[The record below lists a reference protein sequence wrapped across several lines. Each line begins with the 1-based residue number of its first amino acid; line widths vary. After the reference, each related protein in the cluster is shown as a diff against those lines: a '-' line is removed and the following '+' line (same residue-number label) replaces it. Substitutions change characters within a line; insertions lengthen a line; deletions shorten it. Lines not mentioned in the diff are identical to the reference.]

1 MHSIL
6 NKLDKIRNER
16 GDIVTNTTQIQRNHK
31 QLLRTTI
38 CKKKKDQTTYKKWQN
53 PGNIS
58 LSRLNHKEIENLNRS
73 ITSKE
78 TEAIIK
84 NLPTGS
90 LGWTCTCCCT

>member
-38 CKKKKDQTTYKKWQN
+38 CKKKKIRQLIRNGK
-53 PGNIS
+53 I
-58 LSRLNHKEIENLNRS
+58 L
-73 ITSKE
+73 E
-78 TEAIIK
+78 T
-84 NLPTGS
+84 LVYQD
-90 LGWTCTCCCT
+90 